1 MTWKD
6 EIRKEKDVFDMDGKE
21 LYYEYKKNDKK
32 VESIF
37 GEINKEIQSLIKS
50 IEVDEDKE
58 SLIDKAKTIGFN
70 LVGHLSTM
78 NDIISAN
85 YRLGMV
91 GYYRDN
97 QEIERLQEEIE
108 RLRGE

>member
-37 GEINKEIQSLIKS
+37 GEISQEIKELIKA
-50 IEVDEDKE
+50 IEADEDKE
-58 SLIDKAKTIGFN
+58 SLIDKAKTISGS
-70 LVGHLSTM
+70 LWGRLSKM
-78 NDIISAN
+78 NDILSAN

-97 QEIERLQEEIE
+97 QEIERLQQEIE
-108 RLRGE
+108 RLKGE

>member
-1 MTWKD
+1 MS
-6 EIRKEKDVFDMDGKE
+6 GQE
-21 LYYEYKKNDKK
+21 LYAEYKKNDKK

-37 GEINKEIQSLIKS
+37 REIYQEIKGLIKS
-50 IEVDEDKE
+50 IEADEDKK
-58 SLIDKAKTIGFN
+58 SLIDKAKTINSN
-70 LVGHLSTM
+70 LVDSLSKI

-91 GYYRDN
+91 GSNRDY

-108 RLRGE
+108 RLKGE